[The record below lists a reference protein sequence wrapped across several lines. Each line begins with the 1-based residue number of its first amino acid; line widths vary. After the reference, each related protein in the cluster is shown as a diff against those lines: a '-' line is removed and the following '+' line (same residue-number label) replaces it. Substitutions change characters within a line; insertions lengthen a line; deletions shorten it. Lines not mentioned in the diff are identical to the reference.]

1 MDVRE
6 VVAGVG
12 VARILRQ
19 RALGQPPRFLE
30 PIDLVIREGQ
40 RGLEPPVV
48 AVRRGERLEEGHP
61 LLLAIARAREAD
73 RAAGLVD
80 EHRVAWEL
88 RDVLVD
94 EVEAACRLAA
104 DQRAERLD
112 VLPLTTRGARHD
124 LARLV
129 DCRARRG
136 RIAMSDGHE
145 GDARVR
151 QRETLVRLHRRRE
164 RIVGTGA
171 VR

>member
-1 MDVRE
+1 MASRGFT
-6 VVAGVG
+6 APTMSRSKIAS
-12 VARILRQ
+12 ARSY
-19 RALGQPPRFLE
+19 PPRCSS
-30 PIDLVIREGQ
+30 
-40 RGLEPPVV
+40 
-48 AVRRGERLEEGHP
+48 H
-61 LLLAIARAREAD
+61 IAWA
-73 RAAGLVD
+73 
-80 EHRVAWEL
+80 L

-94 EVEAACRLAA
+94 EVEAARRLAA

-112 VLPLTTRGARHD
+112 VLPLTPRGARHD

-151 QRETLVRLHRRRE
+151 QREPLVRLHRRRE